1 MCVETCIGVISCL
14 PFGHA
19 LVSMW
24 MYLVDGLRFLS
35 DFCPTTPTAFNGRD
49 REMFVSFQMDESS
62 SEVEP

>member
-1 MCVETCIGVISCL
+1 MFA
-14 PFGHA
+14 FGHA

-24 MYLVDGLRFLS
+24 MYLVDGLRFTS